1 MPENFIQNALIQPSL
16 TSKLGTPNQNQTGEC
31 PKIAPS
37 NPLLLKGGRGAL
49 LHSYKL
55 AKNTYFALLRVTDI
69 KRSRVSF
76 LTIKMS
82 KSNSY

>member
-1 MPENFIQNALIQPSL
+1 MR
-16 TSKLGTPNQNQTGEC
+16 
-31 PKIAPS
+31 
-37 NPLLLKGGRGAL
+37 GGRGAL

-55 AKNTYFALLRVTDI
+55 AKNSYFAFLKVTDI
-69 KRSRVSF
+69 KRSRGSF